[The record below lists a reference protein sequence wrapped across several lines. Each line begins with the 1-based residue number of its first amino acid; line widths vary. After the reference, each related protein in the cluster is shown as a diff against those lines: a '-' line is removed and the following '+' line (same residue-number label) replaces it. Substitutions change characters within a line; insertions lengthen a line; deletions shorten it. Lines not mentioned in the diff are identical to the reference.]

1 MAQAQTHLPAPAWR
15 SPGTVPCQLLG
26 PPKPRVAFQKVA
38 ASTLRQE
45 KALGWGVGGS
55 QAVSGDKELREGG
68 QAFPTRVVPGQT
80 HDNDRN

>member
-1 MAQAQTHLPAPAWR
+1 MAQAQTHLPATSVAQPRDCPLPAAGTTKAPGCIPEGGCKHTEAGK
-15 SPGTVPCQLLG
+15 SP
-26 PPKPRVAFQKVA
+26 
-38 ASTLRQE
+38 
-45 KALGWGVGGS
+45 GVGGS